1 MKKLYRLIAMLTMF
15 SLLCGVMPVMA
26 EEEGIAWPVN
36 YGLDGR
42 ESPFRPP
49 QKYVSQQN
57 PPDFSWP
64 TVSGAS
70 SYELIVC
77 NDRCSLFQR
86 RH

>member
-49 QKYVSQQN
+49 AKVC
-57 PPDFSWP
+57 FSAEP
-64 TVSGAS
+64 A
-70 SYELIVC
+70 
-77 NDRCSLFQR
+77 
-86 RH
+86 